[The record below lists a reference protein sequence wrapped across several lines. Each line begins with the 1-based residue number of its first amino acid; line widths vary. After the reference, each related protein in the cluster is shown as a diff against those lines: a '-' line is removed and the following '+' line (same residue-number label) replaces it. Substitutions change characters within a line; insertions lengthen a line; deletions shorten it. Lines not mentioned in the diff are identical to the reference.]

1 MDNQK
6 IIEEITKQAKRDTE
20 FARELRTK
28 FFFHW
33 AILSGAAITLFIPF
47 ISSETVKN
55 NITSCSKLYVHITF
69 ISFILSLVL
78 SSLRN
83 LVLAENV
90 LKLGQSKYLIAEKI
104 KTNTVKEGD
113 KTAEPGFIQ
122 EMLGYAAIILFIVG
136 IISAYIFVSKVI
148 L

>member
-1 MDNQK
+1 MSTE
-6 IIEEITKQAKRDTE
+6 IIENIEKQAKSDTE

-47 ISSETVKN
+47 VSSETVKN
-55 NITSCSKLYVHITF
+55 NITSCSELYIHITF
-69 ISFILSLVL
+69 VSFILSLVL

-90 LKLGQSKYLIAEKI
+90 LKLGESKFLIANKI
-104 KTNTVKEGD
+104 KNNTVNIGD
-113 KTAEPGFIQ
+113 KTVEPGSIQ
-122 EMLGYAAIILFIVG
+122 ETLGYVAVILFI
-136 IISAYIFVSKVI
+136 IA
-148 L
+148 

>member
-1 MDNQK
+1 MSTE
-6 IIEEITKQAKRDTE
+6 IIENIEKQAKSDTE

-47 ISSETVKN
+47 VSSETVKN
-55 NITSCSKLYVHITF
+55 NITSCSELYIHITF
-69 ISFILSLVL
+69 VSFILSLVL

-90 LKLGQSKYLIAEKI
+90 LKLGESKFLIANKI
-104 KTNTVKEGD
+104 KNNTVNIGD
-113 KTAEPGFIQ
+113 KTVEPGSIQ
-122 EMLGYAAIILFIVG
+122 ETLGYVAVILFIIG
-136 IISAYIFVSKVI
+136 LISAYVFISKVI